1 MRISSKKRLLI
12 TVALSAFVLLNSTA
26 WANEVTFATLPTK
39 GCFGSGCTPGVAPT
53 DQGLSFAG
61 VGTGESSYVSSGGS
75 LDLLLGT
82 FKLTNTAGFFDPDIY
97 LGTFTALV
105 TFDLP
110 FYITG
115 GQSGSFIAP
124 YVGIVTKVLGGGLLI
139 NFGGAQHYTFSNGTY
154 TGSFDL
160 ALGDV
165 LLGVGGVLTG
175 GGTDSEKLIGHV
187 TNASQSVSGTAVPEP
202 ASIMLLGTVLFGF
215 AGLRRRLQA

>member
-1 MRISSKKRLLI
+1 M
-12 TVALSAFVLLNSTA
+12 SAVVLLSSTA

-39 GCFGSGCTPGVAPT
+39 GCFGSGCTPSVAPI

-61 VGTGESSYVSSGGS
+61 VGTGESSYLTSGGS
-75 LDLLLGT
+75 LDLLLGS

-154 TGSFDL
+154 TGTFDL

-165 LLGVGGVLTG
+165 FLGVGGVLTG

-187 TNASQSVSGTAVPEP
+187 TNAGQWSSGSPVPEP
-202 ASIMLLGTVLFGF
+202 ASIMLLGTALLGF